1 MSDGGVVFQ
10 RDDFHISP
18 GSVESKGPTIDEAG
32 RPYLQASMGAV
43 MDPAGKWIVAHSN
56 YPGPTVTHS
65 KLLAMDATTG
75 DSLSEMLS
83 FDAPMNQAV
92 VTTDGK
98 FWVGG
103 FGRVYWDYRGCR
115 VEIRSLPEMNLVR
128 TIPFEDTIRAVCV
141 SDDNKRIV
149 VGGGRAGRPG
159 FAQVFDFE
167 SGKALTPPVDAPK
180 LRAKICVCWRATVTS
195 SPRAVMAHCD
205 SGTFETG
212 RKLRRHPPWTPGE
225 SIGGGSSRAVAG
237 HWYCNE

>member
-1 MSDGGVVFQ
+1 MTASYNGRLARLRMSDGGVVFQ

-141 SDDNKRIV
+141 SADNKRIV
-149 VGGGRAGRPG
+149 VGGGRRRPTGIRSG
-159 FAQVFDFE
+159 FRLRIRKGADA
-167 SGKALTPPVDAPK
+167 SGDAPK
-180 LRAKICVCWRATVTS
+180 LRAKMCVCLAGDSHVVSTS
-195 SPRAVMAHCD
+195 RD
-205 SGTFETG
+205 GT
-212 RKLRRHPPWTPGE
+212 LRFWDVRNGTQ
-225 SIGGGSSRAVAG
+225 VAPTSALDAR
-237 HWYCNE
+237 